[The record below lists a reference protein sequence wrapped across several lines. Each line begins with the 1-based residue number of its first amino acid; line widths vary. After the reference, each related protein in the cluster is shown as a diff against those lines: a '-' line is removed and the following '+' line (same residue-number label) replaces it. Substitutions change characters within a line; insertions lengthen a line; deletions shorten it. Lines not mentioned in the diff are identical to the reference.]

1 MRTRWKVLLVIVAAL
16 AVLRAALPSIV
27 KSRINAGLARVEG
40 WDAAVAD
47 VDLAVLRGGLV
58 LRGIEADGK
67 GTSIRLSV
75 DEAAVDVGWGA
86 LLRRRLVASVD
97 IRRPK
102 ASLTVKR
109 ADTERAKDSARKAEE
124 EAAVVWPNLKDIS
137 PFRIDRFAVRDGEI
151 LVKEG
156 ELEAK
161 VSGLYF
167 VVESLTNIPKDGKAA
182 LAEGAAGA
190 SLAKGGTL
198 RLDFRV
204 DPSARPPAFDFTL
217 AVKKIDLPSLNPL
230 LRAQFGLDVEKGV
243 FELVSEAESSG
254 GGFRGYVK
262 PFIEGLEMGSAGGK
276 GGGAAKSVKEA
287 IVGAVGRL
295 LENRKTDAVAAK
307 VPFEGRYDDPEIGV
321 WEAFVSVLRNAFVK
335 ALTPTFEGVRR

>member
-1 MRTRWKVLLVIVAAL
+1 MRTRWKVLLAIVVAL
-16 AVLRAALPSIV
+16 AALRAALPAIV
-27 KSRINAGLARVEG
+27 KSRLNAGLARVEG

-75 DEAAVDVGWGA
+75 DEAAVNVGWGA
-86 LLRRRLVASVD
+86 LLRRRLVASVE

-109 ADTERAKDSARKAEE
+109 ADKEKAKESARKAEE
-124 EAAVVWPNLKDIS
+124 KAAVVWPNLKDIS
-137 PFRIDRFAVRDGEI
+137 PFRIDRFAVRDGEV

-161 VSGLYF
+161 VSDIYF
-167 VVESLTNIPKDGKAA
+167 VVENLTNIPEDGKAA
-182 LAEGAAGA
+182 RAEGEAGA
-190 SLAKGGTL
+190 SLAKGGAVT
-198 RLDFRV
+198 LDFRV
-204 DPSARPPAFDFTL
+204 DPSVRPPAFDFNL
-217 AVKKIDLPSLNPL
+217 AVKKIDLPALNPL
-230 LRAQFGLDVEKGV
+230 LRAQFGMDADKGV
-243 FELVSEAESSG
+243 FELIAEAESSG

-262 PFIEGLEMGSAGGK
+262 PFIVDLEMGSAGK
-276 GGGAAKSVKEA
+276 GAGPVKRVKEA

-295 LENRKTDAVAAK
+295 LENPKTDAAAAK
-307 VPFEGRYDDPEIGV
+307 VPFEGRYDDPDIGV

-335 ALTPTFEGVRR
+335 ALTPAFEGVRR